1 VPLFELLVIPPNNN
15 PAAQMNDGGFV
26 SYAIHLKCLECER
39 TYPLEP
45 VAACEECWAPLEV
58 VYDYGSLWADLRRE
72 DLSSRPPTMWRYKE
86 LLPLAGE
93 PYVGH
98 QTGFT
103 PLVAAPRLAA
113 ALGVREL
120 YVKNDSVN
128 HPTLS
133 FKDRVVAVALSK
145 AHEFGFDT
153 VGCSSTGNL
162 ANAVAAQAA
171 AGGFKAFIF
180 VPAELE
186 PEKIIATQVY
196 GATLVRVQGNY
207 DQVNRLCSEVAQKHT
222 WGIVNVNLRS
232 YYSEG
237 SKTVGYEIA
246 EQFGWRLPQNIV
258 IPMAGGSLITKV
270 HKAFEELK
278 KLAWVEPIPTH
289 FFGAQATGC
298 SPITSAAKRGT
309 KEIDPQ
315 KPCTIAKSLAIGNP
329 ADGIYAARTIL
340 SSGGA
345 GEDVSDEEIVEG
357 IRLLGETEGIFTET
371 AGGVTVA
378 VARKLIRQGLMN
390 PEESIVLA
398 ITGNGLK
405 TIGALQGWI
414 AESALIRPKLEDFEE
429 QFLHAAAA
437 V

>member
-1 VPLFELLVIPPNNN
+1 
-15 PAAQMNDGGFV
+15 M
-26 SYAIHLKCLECER
+26 SYAIHLKCRDCER

-45 VAACEECWAPLEV
+45 IAACEECWAPLEV
-58 VYDYGSLWADLRRE
+58 VYDYGRLWADLRRE
-72 DLSSRPPTMWRYKE
+72 DLASRPPNMWRYRE
-86 LLPLAGE
+86 LLPVAAE
-93 PYVGH
+93 PYVGS

-103 PLVAAPRLAA
+103 PLVEVPRLAA
-113 ALGVREL
+113 ALGVRQL

-180 VPAELE
+180 IPADLE
-186 PEKIIATQVY
+186 QEKIIATQVY

-207 DQVNRLCSEVAQKHT
+207 DQVNRLCSEVAQKHS

-246 EQFGWRLPQNIV
+246 EQLGWRLPQNIV
-258 IPMAGGSLITKV
+258 VPMAGGSLITKI
-270 HKAFEELK
+270 HKAFDELRQ
-278 KLAWVEPIPTH
+278 LAWVEPITTR

-309 KEIDPQ
+309 SEIDPQ
-315 KPCTIAKSLAIGNP
+315 KPNTIARSLAIGNP
-329 ADGIYAARTIL
+329 ADGPYAVKAIL
-340 SSGGA
+340 TSGGA
-345 GEDVSDEEIVEG
+345 GEDVSDEEVVEG

-378 VARKLIRQGLMN
+378 VARKLIRQGVLN
-390 PEESIVLA
+390 PDESTVLT

-405 TIGALQGWI
+405 TIAALRGQI
-414 AESALIRPKLEDFEE
+414 PESALIRPKLDDFEE
-429 QFLHAAAA
+429 QFLHATAT